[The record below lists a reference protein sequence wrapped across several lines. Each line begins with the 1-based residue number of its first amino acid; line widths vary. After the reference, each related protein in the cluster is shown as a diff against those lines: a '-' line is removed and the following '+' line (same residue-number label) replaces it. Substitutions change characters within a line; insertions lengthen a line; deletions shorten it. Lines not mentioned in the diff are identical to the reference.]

1 MLYNDALITTLW
13 GDQLLAMARTLA
25 ANRDFFE
32 LSASLRQEK
41 VSHLS
46 LWLQP
51 YLVNASEQDFL
62 EDAQNIFA
70 GSTQRTGLVQVLLDY
85 YLNDFILLVDE
96 LPDLF
101 GSCSL
106 EEKVKVVDGM
116 QISPVEAEILTT
128 YSISQIELSVEN
140 LFRRFAFPG
149 ECVLVESP
157 MPVDS
162 QMKKTIRR
170 KYAGDVVFFHVKP
183 NLLGGVRVLKN
194 GLVLDYS
201 WSESINRIAQKL
213 NVL

>member
-25 ANRDFFE
+25 TNRDFFE

-51 YLVNASEQDFL
+51 YLVSASEPDFL

-70 GSTQRTGLVQVLLDY
+70 GSAQRTGLVQVLLDY

-128 YSISQIELSVEN
+128 YSISQIEWSVEN

-157 MPVDS
+157 MPIDLP
-162 QMKKTIRR
+162 MKKIIRR

-194 GLVLDYS
+194 GLVLDCS